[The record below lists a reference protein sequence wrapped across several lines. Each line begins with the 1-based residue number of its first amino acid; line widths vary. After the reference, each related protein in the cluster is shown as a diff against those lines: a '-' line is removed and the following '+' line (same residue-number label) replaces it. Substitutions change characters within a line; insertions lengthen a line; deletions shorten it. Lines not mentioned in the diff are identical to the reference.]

1 MNEHGVFLT
10 IHVGKTPGWGS
21 SSAMTSSMTLSVE
34 VSALNLSP
42 DAGSLLTLECG
53 LLKIL
58 GGKKCVQKAFLVL
71 PIDLFIHMNNL
82 LGVLPSL

>member
-58 GGKKCVQKAFLVL
+58 GGKKCVPSRPSPLVSMEL
-71 PIDLFIHMNNL
+71 EQF
-82 LGVLPSL
+82 S